1 MNYKFY
7 SKRCGL
13 NYSSQTNTQLIRCYE
28 SSPFEDT
35 QNIISKY
42 SLQDK
47 SGNCILNELNEL
59 DELNILNKF
68 QYNPEITELF
78 KLSKIYYDWY
88 LYPDGTDIGI
98 TYNLL

>member
-7 SKRCGL
+7 SKRRGL

-47 SGNCILNELNEL
+47 SGNCILNELKKLNEFK
-59 DELNILNKF
+59 NNK
-68 QYNPEITELF
+68 EITEKITELL